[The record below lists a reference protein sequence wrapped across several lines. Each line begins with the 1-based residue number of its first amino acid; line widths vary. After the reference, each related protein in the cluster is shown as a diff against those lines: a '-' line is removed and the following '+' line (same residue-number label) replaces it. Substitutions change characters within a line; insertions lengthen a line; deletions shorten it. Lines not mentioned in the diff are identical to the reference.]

1 MKVFKFSPMYV
12 RGYKMGCFFMLEI
25 NFLIVDVLDF
35 EDVTTLAMHQNLKI
49 GNLLSRKHVFLFQ
62 KFYFQ
67 RQHWNFKDLTLIL
80 QKGAFKYDVRFL
92 GRQVGQ
98 AASDFTKQ
106 TYVVKYLIRVGR
118 QVKNTPKPSDA
129 IFEYSPLCKTS
140 YRTPL
145 FNDISI
151 QDVPHYNSHQ
161 LYPSGP

>member
-92 GRQVGQ
+92 GRKVGL
-98 AASDFTKQ
+98 AESYFNKNTY
-106 TYVVKYLIRVGR
+106 TYVLKYLIRVGR
-118 QVKNTPKPSDA
+118 SKIPPKH
-129 IFEYSPLCKTS
+129 LKS
-140 YRTPL
+140 YVNAP
-145 FNDISI
+145 
-151 QDVPHYNSHQ
+151 
-161 LYPSGP
+161 